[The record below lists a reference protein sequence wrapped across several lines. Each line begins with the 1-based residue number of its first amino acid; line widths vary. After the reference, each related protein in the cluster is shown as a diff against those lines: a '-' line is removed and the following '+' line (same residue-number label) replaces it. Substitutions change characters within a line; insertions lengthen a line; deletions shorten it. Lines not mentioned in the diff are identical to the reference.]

1 MPARHHA
8 NIVDSMPPAASLGEF
23 ELTVLLA
30 VLQLGDD
37 ASGARVLEVIAE
49 RTGREVGRGAV
60 YVTLDR
66 LADKRLL
73 TARTDRATP
82 ERGGHHRRT
91 FKATPSGL
99 QHLRHSLRMIERMA
113 AGLEPILD
121 QP

>member
-1 MPARHHA
+1 MQPTG
-8 NIVDSMPPAASLGEF
+8 PLGEF

-37 ASGARVLEVIAE
+37 ASGARVLEVIGE
-49 RTGREVGRGAV
+49 RTGREIGRGAV

-82 ERGGHHRRT
+82 ERGGHPRRT
-91 FKATPSGL
+91 FRITPPGL
-99 QHLRHSLRMIERMA
+99 QQLRHSLRMIERMT

-121 QP
+121 EP